1 MDLKTQFSE
10 LTEFLQALGNTNRQD
25 IIMVLLDNVSCDGL
39 RVEEIASRINLSR
52 PATSHH
58 LKILKSVNM
67 VDFKREG
74 TKNHYYLTH
83 NTENIKKLREL
94 LDSTLEMMEEK
105 A

>member
-1 MDLKTQFSE
+1 MDLKIQFSE

-25 IIMVLLDNVSCDGL
+25 IIMALLDNLSCEGL
-39 RVEEIASRINLSR
+39 RVEEIAQKINLSR

-58 LKILKSVNM
+58 LKVLKSVNM

-83 NTENIKKLREL
+83 NTDNIKRLKDL
-94 LDSTLEMMEEK
+94 LDNTLEIMEEK
-105 A
+105 L